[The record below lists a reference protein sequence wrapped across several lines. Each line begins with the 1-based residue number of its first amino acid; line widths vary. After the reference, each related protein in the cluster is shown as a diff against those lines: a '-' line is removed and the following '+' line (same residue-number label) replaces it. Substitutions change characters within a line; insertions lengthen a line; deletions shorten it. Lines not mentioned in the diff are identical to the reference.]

1 MLHFSKSKIFWIL
14 GVCLVGL
21 LLALPNVLPSSVTQ
35 KSWYFGPTKTINLGL
50 DLQGGAHLLLEVQVD
65 VVYRERLENL
75 KSDVRRALRNR
86 EENIRI
92 QHGTRVAGNVL
103 RVMITDPAQTDQAM
117 GLLKDLSA
125 PVSGGPLGL
134 GAGAKEFDIDRVSDN
149 EISFTLTDAAMQSI
163 EASAVSQSIE
173 IVRRRIDE
181 LGTREPIIQRQGSNR
196 IIVQVPGETNPQRLK
211 ELLNQTAKLTFQMV
225 YSTDPGSI
233 QEAIEGRTFRDAV
246 LMVSE
251 NPQEPYLLIASEI
264 LVSGEDLVNASPGF
278 DSRTNEAVV
287 NFRFNNRGSL
297 KFGRVTS
304 DAVGQR
310 FAIVLDGRVVS
321 APNIREPI
329 TGGSGQISGSFTV
342 ESANNLAILLR
353 SGALPAPMQI
363 LEERTVGA
371 GLGADSVAA
380 GKSASLISF
389 LAVIVFV
396 ALTYGRFGIYAN
408 IALIVNLLLIAG
420 ALSLLQATLTLPGVA
435 GIVLTIG
442 MAVDANVLIFE
453 RMREEM
459 RSGKTPIN
467 AVESGYA
474 RALGTILD
482 ANITTF
488 IAAAILFFVG
498 SGPVKGFSVT
508 LAIGI
513 LTSVFTAF
521 TLTRLMVA
529 SWVRRARPSEL
540 PL

>member
-1 MLHFSKSKIFWIL
+1 MLHFSKSKIAWIL
-14 GVCLVGL
+14 GVCLVGVIF
-21 LLALPNVLPSSVTQ
+21 ALPNVLPSSVTE
-35 KSWYFGPTKTINLGL
+35 KSWYIGPTKTINLGL
-50 DLQGGAHLLLEVQVD
+50 DLQGGAHLLLEVQVE
-65 VVYRERLENL
+65 VVYRERLGNL

-92 QHGTRVAGNVL
+92 QHGTRVSGDVL
-103 RVMITDPAQTDQAM
+103 RVMITDPSQTDLAM
-117 GLLKDLSA
+117 TQLKDLASA
-125 PVSGGPLGL
+125 VQGPLGI
-134 GAGAKEFDIDRVSDN
+134 GAAAKEFDLALTPDG
-149 EISFTLTDAAMQSI
+149 EITFTLTEAAKHSI
-163 EASAVSQSIE
+163 ESSAVSQSIE

-225 YSTDPGSI
+225 YSNDPGSI
-233 QEAIEGRTFRDAV
+233 QEALDGRIFRDAV
-246 LMVSE
+246 LMQTE
-251 NPQEPYLLIASEI
+251 DAREPYLLIASEV
-264 LVSGEDLVNASPGF
+264 LVSGEDLVGASPGF
-278 DSRTNEAVV
+278 DSRDNQPVV
-287 NFRFNNRGSL
+287 NFRFNNRGSI
-297 KFGRVTS
+297 KFGRVTTES
-304 DAVGQR
+304 IGKR
-310 FAIVLDGRVVS
+310 FAIVLDGIVVS
-321 APNIREPI
+321 APTIQSAI

-380 GKSASLISF
+380 GKSAAVIGF
-389 LAVIVFV
+389 VAVIVFII
-396 ALTYGRFGIYAN
+396 AAYGRFGIYAN
-408 IALIVNLLLIAG
+408 IALVTNLLLIAG
-420 ALSLLQATLTLPGVA
+420 ALSLLQATLTLPGIA

-453 RMREEM
+453 RMREEV
-459 RSGKTPIN
+459 RSGKSPIN
-467 AVESGYA
+467 AVESGYTK
-474 RALGTILD
+474 ALSTILD

-488 IAAAILFFVG
+488 IAAAILFLIG

-529 SWVRRARPSEL
+529 TWVRKARPSEL
-540 PL
+540 PI

>member
-1 MLHFSKSKIFWIL
+1 MLHFSKSKIAWIL

-21 LLALPNVLPSSVTQ
+21 VLALPNALPTSVTQ
-35 KSWYFGPTKTINLGL
+35 KSWYIGPSKTINLGL

-92 QHGTRVAGNVL
+92 QHGTRVAGDVL
-103 RVMITDPAQTDQAM
+103 RVLITDPFQTAQAM
-117 GLLKDLSA
+117 DLLKELSTA
-125 PVSGGPLGL
+125 VQTGPLGI
-134 GAGAKEFDIDRVSDN
+134 GATANEFDIARVSDN
-149 EISFTLTDAAMQSI
+149 EIAFTLTPGAKQGI
-163 EASAVSQSIE
+163 ESSAVSQSIE

-225 YSTDPGSI
+225 YSNDPGSI
-233 QEAIEGRTFRDAV
+233 QEALEGRSFRDAV
-246 LMVSE
+246 LMPTE
-251 NPQEPYLLIASEI
+251 DTREPYLLIASEI
-264 LVSGEDLVNASPGF
+264 LVSGEDLVNAAPGF
-278 DSRTNEAVV
+278 DSRNNQPVV

-297 KFGRVTS
+297 KFGRVTTE
-304 DAVGQR
+304 AVGQR
-310 FAIVLDGRVVS
+310 FAIVLDGIVVS
-321 APNIREPI
+321 APTINEPI

-380 GKSASLISF
+380 GKIASIIGF
-389 LAVIVFV
+389 TAVIVFIIL
-396 ALTYGRFGIYAN
+396 AYGRFGIYAN
-408 IALIVNLLLIAG
+408 IALVTNLILIAG

-453 RMREEM
+453 RMREEI
-459 RSGKTPIN
+459 RAGKTPIN
-467 AVESGYA
+467 AVESGYSK
-474 RALGTILD
+474 ALSTILD

-488 IAAAILFFVG
+488 IAAAILFMIG

-529 SWVRRARPSEL
+529 TWVRRARPSEL

>member
-1 MLHFSKSKIFWIL
+1 MLHFSKSKIAWIL
-14 GVCLVGL
+14 GVCLIGVIF
-21 LLALPNVLPSSVTQ
+21 ALPNVLPSSVTE
-35 KSWYFGPTKTINLGL
+35 KSWYIGPKNTINLGL

-92 QHGTRVAGNVL
+92 QHGTRVSGDVL
-103 RVMITDPAQTDQAM
+103 RVMITDPSQMDLAM
-117 GLLKDLSA
+117 TQLKDLASA
-125 PVSGGPLGL
+125 VQGPLGI
-134 GAGAKEFDIDRVSDN
+134 GAAAKEFDLARTSDG
-149 EISFTLTDAAMQSI
+149 EITFTLTEAAKHSI
-163 EASAVSQSIE
+163 ESSAVSQSIE

-225 YSTDPGSI
+225 YSNDPGSI
-233 QEAIEGRTFRDAV
+233 QEALDGRVFRDAV
-246 LMVSE
+246 LMQTE
-251 NPQEPYLLIASEI
+251 DAREPYLLIASEV
-264 LVSGEDLVNASPGF
+264 LVSGEDLVGASPGF
-278 DSRTNEAVV
+278 DSRDNQPVV

-297 KFGRVTS
+297 KFGRVTTES
-304 DAVGQR
+304 IGKR
-310 FAIVLDGRVVS
+310 FAIVLDDIVVS
-321 APNIREPI
+321 APTIQSAI

-380 GKSASLISF
+380 GKSAAVIGF
-389 LAVIVFV
+389 LAVIVFII
-396 ALTYGRFGIYAN
+396 AAYGRFGIYAN
-408 IALIVNLLLIAG
+408 IALVTNLLLIAG
-420 ALSLLQATLTLPGVA
+420 ALSLLQATLTLPGIA

-453 RMREEM
+453 RMREEIKA
-459 RSGKTPIN
+459 GKSPIN
-467 AVESGYA
+467 AVESGYSK
-474 RALGTILD
+474 ALGTILD

-488 IAAAILFFVG
+488 IAAAILFLIG

-529 SWVRRARPSEL
+529 TWIRKARPSEL
-540 PL
+540 PI

>member
-21 LLALPNVLPSSVTQ
+21 VLALPNVLPSSVTQ
-35 KSWYFGPTKTINLGL
+35 KSWYVGPTKTINLGL
-50 DLQGGAHLLLEVQVD
+50 DLQGGAHLLLEVQVE

-103 RVMITDPAQTDQAM
+103 RIMITDPAQTDQAM
-117 GLLKDLSA
+117 DLLRDLSA

-134 GAGAKEFDIDRVSDN
+134 GAGNKEFEIDRVSDS
-149 EISFTLTDAAMQSI
+149 EISFTLTEAAMQSI

-363 LEERTVGA
+363 LEERTVGP
-371 GLGADSVAA
+371 GLGALSVKA
-380 GKSASLISF
+380 GKNASLIGF

-396 ALTYGRFGIYAN
+396 VLTYGRFGIYAN
-408 IALIVNLLLIAG
+408 IALVVNLLLIAG

-529 SWVRRARPSEL
+529 TWVRKARPSEL

>member
-1 MLHFSKSKIFWIL
+1 MLHFSKSKIAWIL
-14 GVCLVGL
+14 SVCLLGVIF
-21 LLALPNVLPSSVTQ
+21 ALPNVLPPSVTE
-35 KSWYFGPTKTINLGL
+35 KSWYVGPTKTINLGL

-92 QHGTRVAGNVL
+92 QHGTRVSGDVL
-103 RVMITDPAQTDQAM
+103 RVMITDPTQTDLAM
-117 GLLKDLSA
+117 TQLKDLASA
-125 PVSGGPLGL
+125 VQGPLGL
-134 GAGAKEFDIDRVSDN
+134 GTAAKEFDLVRTPDG
-149 EISFTLTDAAMQSI
+149 EITFTLTEAAKHSI
-163 EASAVSQSIE
+163 ESSAVSQSIE

-211 ELLNQTAKLTFQMV
+211 DLLNQTAKLTFQMV
-225 YSTDPGSI
+225 YSNDPGSI
-233 QEAIEGRTFRDAV
+233 QEALNGRVFRDAV
-246 LMVSE
+246 LMQTE
-251 NPQEPYLLIASEI
+251 DAREPYLLIASEV
-264 LVSGEDLVNASPGF
+264 LVSGEDLVGASPGF
-278 DSRTNEAVV
+278 DSRDNQPVV

-297 KFGRVTS
+297 KFGRVTTES
-304 DAVGQR
+304 IGKR
-310 FAIVLDGRVVS
+310 FAIVLDGVVVS
-321 APNIREPI
+321 APTIQSAI

-380 GKSASLISF
+380 GKSAAVIGF
-389 LAVIVFV
+389 LAVIVFIIL
-396 ALTYGRFGIYAN
+396 AYGRFGIYAN
-408 IALIVNLLLIAG
+408 IALVTNLLLIAG
-420 ALSLLQATLTLPGVA
+420 ALSLLQATLTLPGIA

-453 RMREEM
+453 RMREEV
-459 RSGKTPIN
+459 RGGKSPIN
-467 AVESGYA
+467 AVESGYSK
-474 RALGTILD
+474 ALSTILD

-488 IAAAILFFVG
+488 IAAAILFLIG

-529 SWVRRARPSEL
+529 TWIRKARPSEL
-540 PL
+540 PI

>member
-1 MLHFSKSKIFWIL
+1 MLHFSKSKIAWIL
-14 GVCLVGL
+14 GVCLVGVL
-21 LLALPNVLPSSVTQ
+21 FALPNFLPTSVTQ
-35 KSWYFGPTKTINLGL
+35 KSWYIGPDKTMNLGL
-50 DLQGGAHLLLEVQVD
+50 DLQGGAHLLLQVQVE

-117 GLLKDLSA
+117 GLLEAISS
-125 PVSGGPLGL
+125 PVSAGPLGM
-134 GAGAKEFDIDRVSDN
+134 GPTGNEFEITRVSDN
-149 EISFTLTDAAMQSI
+149 EISFALTEAAMQSI

-196 IIVQVPGETNPQRLK
+196 IIVQVPGVTDPQRLK
-211 ELLNQTAKLTFQMV
+211 ILINQTAKLTFQMV
-225 YSTDPGSI
+225 HSNDPGSI
-233 QEAIEGRTFRDAV
+233 QEALEGRTFRDAV
-246 LMVSE
+246 LMPTEDV
-251 NPQEPYLLIASEI
+251 QEPYLLIKTEI

-278 DSRTNEAVV
+278 DSRNNQPVV
-287 NFRFNNRGSL
+287 NFRFNNRGAL

-304 DAVGQR
+304 DSVGQR

-321 APNIREPI
+321 APSIREPI
-329 TGGSGQISGSFTV
+329 TGGSGQISGNFTV
-342 ESANNLAILLR
+342 ESANNLSILLR
-353 SGALPAPMQI
+353 SGALPAPMSI

-380 GKSASLISF
+380 GKTASLIGFS
-389 LAVIVFV
+389 AVIVFV
-396 ALTYGRFGIYAN
+396 VLAYGRFGVYAN
-408 IALIVNLLLIAG
+408 IALITNLLLIAG

-453 RMREEM
+453 RMREEV

-488 IAAAILFFVG
+488 IAAAILFMIG
-498 SGPVKGFSVT
+498 SGPVKGFAVT

-513 LTSVFTAF
+513 ITSVFTAF

-529 SWVRRARPSEL
+529 TWVRKARPTEL